1 MSERR
6 SPGVISLALPALG
19 ALAAEPLY
27 LLVDTAVVGHLG
39 AVRLGALGIGA
50 SLLAQVSAQ
59 CNFLA
64 YGTTGRAARRF
75 GAGRRQD
82 AVREGV
88 QATWLAIGIGLLIL
102 LAGQLL
108 AAPAASLL
116 SGGDHAVAQAAT
128 RWLRIAVCGAPC
140 ILISLAG
147 NGWMRGVQDTRRPL
161 VFVGA
166 ANGLSAILCPL
177 LVYPVGLGL
186 TGSAIA
192 NVCAQT
198 VGAALFLRALLVE
211 RVSLRPDRATIWAQ
225 AIVARDLVARTLGM
239 QLCFLTAAAV
249 AARMGTA
256 QIAAH
261 QVVLQLWNFLALVLD
276 SFAIAAQALVGG
288 ALGAGDTA
296 RARSTA
302 RLVAWYG
309 GGAGFVFA
317 VLAMVGWSVVPA
329 LFSSD
334 ASVVAQAHVAW
345 PWFAAMQ
352 IPAGVVFALDGVL
365 MGAGDVAYLRTL
377 TVVSALGGFL
387 PMTVVAYVLH
397 LGLGG
402 VWAGLT
408 LFILLRLAGMVWR
421 TRGERWALV
430 GA

>member
-1 MSERR
+1 MK
-6 SPGVISLALPALG
+6 PGVLRLAVPALG

-39 AVRLGALGIGA
+39 AVQLGALGIGG
-50 SLLAQVSAQ
+50 SLLAQVAAQ

-75 GAGRRQD
+75 GAGRRPA
-82 AVREGV
+82 AVAEGV
-88 QATWLAIGIGLLIL
+88 QATWLALGLGLLIV

-108 AAPAASLL
+108 AGPACGLL
-116 SGGDHAVAQAAT
+116 AGGGHAVRSAAE

-161 VFVGA
+161 VFVAA
-166 ANGLSAILCPL
+166 ANGLSAALCPL
-177 LVYPVGLGL
+177 LVYVAGWGL
-186 TGSAIA
+186 TGSAVA
-192 NVCAQT
+192 NVAAQT
-198 VGAALFLRALLVE
+198 VGAGLFLRALLAE
-211 RVSLRPDRATIWAQ
+211 GVSLRPDRAVVRAQ
-225 AIVARDLVARTLGM
+225 LVVARDLVARTLGM

-261 QVVLQLWNFLALVLD
+261 QIVLQLWNFLALVLD

-288 ALGAGDTA
+288 ALGAGDRVRA
-296 RARSTA
+296 RAVS
-302 RLVAWYG
+302 RLVARYG
-309 GGAGFVFA
+309 GGAGLVFA
-317 VLAMVGWSVVPA
+317 VVLLAGWSVVPA

-334 ASVVAQAHVAW
+334 HSVVAQAHVAW
-345 PWFAAMQ
+345 PWFAFMQ

-365 MGAGDVAYLRTL
+365 MGAGDVGFLRTL
-377 TVVSALGGFL
+377 TIAAALGGFL
-387 PMTVVAYVLH
+387 PMTVLAYVLH
-397 LGLGG
+397 WGLGG

-408 LFILLRLAGMVWR
+408 LFILLRLVGMVWR

>member
-1 MSERR
+1 
-6 SPGVISLALPALG
+6 LPALG

-39 AVRLGALGIGA
+39 AVQLGALGIAG
-50 SLLAQVSAQ
+50 SLLAQVSGQ

-75 GAGRRQD
+75 GAGRRAD
-82 AVREGV
+82 AIGEGV
-88 QATWLAIGIGLLIL
+88 QATWLALGLGLLIL
-102 LAGQLL
+102 VVGQLL
-108 AAPAASLL
+108 AGPACGLL
-116 SGGDHAVAQAAT
+116 AGNDHAVRSAAEG
-128 RWLRIAVCGAPC
+128 WLRIAVCGAPC

-161 VFVGA
+161 VFVA
-166 ANGLSAILCPL
+166 IANGLSAVLCPL
-177 LVYPVGLGL
+177 LVYVADLGL

-198 VGAALFLRALLVE
+198 VGAALFLRALLAE
-211 RVSLRPDRATIWAQ
+211 GVSLRPHRATIWAQ
-225 AIVARDLVARTLGM
+225 LVVARDLVARTLGM

-261 QVVLQLWNFLALVLD
+261 QIVLQLWNFLALVLD

-288 ALGAGDTA
+288 ALGAGDSA

-302 RLVAWYG
+302 RMVAFYG

-317 VLAMVGWSVVPA
+317 ALALAGWSVVPE
-329 LFSSD
+329 LFSSSH
-334 ASVVAQAHVAW
+334 AVVAQAHVAW

-365 MGAGDVAYLRTL
+365 MGAGDVGYLRTL
-377 TVVSALGGFL
+377 TITAALGGFL
-387 PMTVVAYVLH
+387 PMTVLAYALH
-397 LGLGG
+397 WGLGG

-408 LFILLRLAGMVWR
+408 LFILLRLVGMVWR
-421 TRGERWALV
+421 THGERWALV
-430 GA
+430 GAN